1 MKYNTISPR
10 KSYIN
15 LIDISLD
22 FPPSSTLSFNIS
34 AINTNTQRSSS
45 NIVMYP
51 NSMDSK
57 TSLRHKTNTSSLV
70 LMQASSVETWRVSVV
85 DTMHDHDDE
94 YRLIVSLKGL
104 SAQGIVFLFINYFH
118 RYHYYF

>member
-22 FPPSSTLSFNIS
+22 FPPSNTLSFNIS

-57 TSLRHKTNTSSLV
+57 TSLRYKTNTSSLV
-70 LMQASSVETWRVSVV
+70 LMRASSVETWRVSVV
-85 DTMHDHDDE
+85 DTMDNHDDQ
-94 YRLIVSLKGL
+94 YILIVSLKGL
-104 SAQGIVFLFINYFH
+104 SAQGIVFLFINYFY

>member
-1 MKYNTISPR
+1 
-10 KSYIN
+10 
-15 LIDISLD
+15 
-22 FPPSSTLSFNIS
+22 
-34 AINTNTQRSSS
+34 
-45 NIVMYP
+45 MYP

-70 LMQASSVETWRVSVV
+70 LMKASSVETWRVSVV
-85 DTMHDHDDE
+85 DTMDDHDDE

-118 RYHYYF
+118 RYNYYF